1 MVLRAVPCRVPLPCT
16 SNLKPPERG
25 SRYLRHPTYLIFYLI
40 VYHLSPGTRFRTSPP
55 PALIMLLPLL
65 RSSAPLVSRGIVTA
79 PRCVATV
86 ATIAASPIFEAGA
99 TALGLA
105 VAALL
110 LLGVVPL
117 GCWLAY
123 EMYVL
128 DLRKQRSGTSSA
140 KSRGVEPG
148 SSAYVRP
155 RQVWRLDE
163 LPAYDGSGSEDGPI
177 LLAADGQVFNVA
189 RARHLY
195 GPGGE
200 YGVMG
205 GADAS
210 RYLARNSVDP
220 ETPEEEALPLSLVER
235 TSLGAWV
242 FSLQQKYDVVGR
254 LASDAEAAKAEA
266 NEQRR
271 EASAAVPCAV
281 HSPHLTPTHESLTL
295 RPRPHPRRTSTA
307 WMRSAPS

>member
-1 MVLRAVPCRVPLPCT
+1 MNYKACWL
-16 SNLKPPERG
+16 
-25 SRYLRHPTYLIFYLI
+25 
-40 VYHLSPGTRFRTSPP
+40 
-55 PALIMLLPLL
+55 MLLPLL
-65 RSSAPLVSRGIVTA
+65 RSSAPPPLVSRGVVTA

-86 ATIAASPIFEAGA
+86 ATAASSPIFEAGA

-105 VAALL
+105 VTALL

-123 EMYVL
+123 EMYVI
-128 DLRKQRSGTSSA
+128 DLRKQRSGTGSA

-148 SSAYVRP
+148 SAAYVRP
-155 RQVWRLDE
+155 RQAWRLDE
-163 LPAYDGSGSEDGPI
+163 LQAYDGSRSEDGPI

-220 ETPEEEALPLSLVER
+220 ETPEEAAVSLSLVER
-235 TSLGAWV
+235 ASLSAWV

-254 LASDAEAAKAEA
+254 LASDAEAAKVEA
-266 NEQRR
+266 DEQRR
-271 EASAAVPCAV
+271 EVSKLHCFVLCK
-281 HSPHLTPTHESLTL
+281 HQHTQTQPHPL
-295 RPRPHPRRTSTA
+295 RPRSLPHQAYLDRMDEIGVELASTDEQRTLLEAA
-307 WMRSAPS
+307 WKSDASNNAL

>member
-1 MVLRAVPCRVPLPCT
+1 MLVCRMPANEGCAQDLP
-16 SNLKPPERG
+16 
-25 SRYLRHPTYLIFYLI
+25 
-40 VYHLSPGTRFRTSPP
+40 TRRS
-55 PALIMLLPLL
+55 LQMLLPLL
-65 RSSAPLVSRGIVTA
+65 RASAPPLVSRGIVTA

-86 ATIAASPIFEAGA
+86 ATAASSPIFEAGA

-105 VAALL
+105 VASLL

-123 EMYVL
+123 EMYVI
-128 DLRKQRSGTSSA
+128 DLRKQRSGTGSA

-155 RQVWRLDE
+155 RQIWRLDE
-163 LPAYDGSGSEDGPI
+163 LQAYDGSRSEDGPI

-220 ETPEEEALPLSLVER
+220 ETPEEAAVPLSLVER
-235 TSLGAWV
+235 ASLSAWV

-254 LASDAEAAKAEA
+254 LASDAEAAKADAE
-266 NEQRR
+266 EQRR
-271 EASAAVPCAV
+271 EVSTALLCLQAPSKP
-281 HSPHLTPTHESLTL
+281 TPNRTPSGPAPSLT
-295 RPRPHPRRTSTA
+295 RRTSTA
-307 WMRSAPS
+307 WTRSASS